1 MNSWVQME
9 KNISNDKKNQ
19 MIVECKNCLKKF
31 TVNDSDIPSRGR
43 TVQCGNCSRQW
54 LQMPIHSAVTTD
66 ILDVE
71 KKSSKISSSVAADNL
86 EVEDDVSRDLSKNE
100 FMASNGKNYKFLGS
114 QWAEMLPSGKSG
126 RLARKKISNELNK
139 LASRK
144 QVKKNKTIQESNQSV
159 NQYQEKENKGM
170 GIFSFLIVLV
180 ISVAA
185 IILLLDTFR
194 NQLISFFPN
203 LDNYLVYIFET
214 LNNIYIIII
223 DLFNNYK

>member
-1 MNSWVQME
+1 
-9 KNISNDKKNQ
+9 

-31 TVNDSDIPSRGR
+31 AIKDSDIPSKGR

-54 LQMPIHSAVTTD
+54 FQMPILSAVTTD
-66 ILDVE
+66 NLDVE
-71 KKSSKISSSVAADNL
+71 KKSSKISSSVTSDNL
-86 EVEDDVSRDLSKNE
+86 DVDDDSGQDLSKNE
-100 FMASNGKNYKFLGS
+100 LLGSDGKNYKFLGS

-126 RLARKKISNELNK
+126 RLARKKISKELHI
-139 LASRK
+139 LADRK
-144 QVKKNKTIQESNQSV
+144 QVEKNKTIQIPNQSV
-159 NQYQEKENKGM
+159 NQYQEKQNNGM

-203 LDNYLVYIFET
+203 LDNYLVYVFET
-214 LNNIYIIII
+214 LNNIYIIIK

>member
-1 MNSWVQME
+1 
-9 KNISNDKKNQ
+9 

-31 TVNDSDIPSRGR
+31 AVKDSDIPSRGR
-43 TVQCGNCSRQW
+43 TVQCGNCSRRW

-66 ILDVE
+66 NLDVE

-114 QWAEMLPSGKSG
+114 QWAEILPSGKTG
-126 RLARKKISNELNK
+126 RLAKKKISKELNI

-144 QVKKNKTIQESNQSV
+144 QDKKIKTIQESKLQV
-159 NQYQEKENKGM
+159 NQYQEGEGGM

-185 IILLLDTFR
+185 IILLLDTFKH
-194 NQLISFFPN
+194 QLVPFFPK

-214 LNNIYIIII
+214 LNNIYIIIK
-223 DLFNNYK
+223 DLINNYK